1 MVIMTMRTL
10 RTFCLALALLC
21 PVLGL
26 AAMTAPASASE
37 PEEAPSG
44 DVEEHHYVRL
54 DAISVTL
61 FDEKSVVGLYTVAPT
76 LEIAEEGQRAVVSKN
91 SSRLRDAMIMELH
104 ALVARRKTKR
114 IPLDAV
120 KAHLRA
126 VARRM
131 LGDDV
136 VVDLYVENVLRKDS

>member
-1 MVIMTMRTL
+1 
-10 RTFCLALALLC
+10 
-21 PVLGL
+21 
-26 AAMTAPASASE
+26 
-37 PEEAPSG
+37 
-44 DVEEHHYVRL
+44 VEEHHYVRL

-61 FDEKSVVGLYTVAPT
+61 FDEDSVVGLYTVAPT

-131 LGDDV
+131 LGDEV

>member
-1 MVIMTMRTL
+1 MAQAVNK
-10 RTFCLALALLC
+10 FCLVFALLF
-21 PVLGL
+21 
-26 AAMTAPASASE
+26 AMTGFVAMPKAVLASGA
-37 PEEAPSG
+37 EEAPSG
-44 DVEEHHYVRL
+44 DVEQHFYVRL

-61 FDEKSVVGLYTVAPT
+61 FDEDSVVGLYTVAPT
-76 LEIAEEGQRAVVSKN
+76 LEIAEEDQRAVVSKN

-126 VARRM
+126 VARRV
-131 LGDDV
+131 LGEEV
-136 VVDLYVENVLRKDS
+136 VVDLFVENVLRKDS

>member
-1 MVIMTMRTL
+1 
-10 RTFCLALALLC
+10 
-21 PVLGL
+21 
-26 AAMTAPASASE
+26 
-37 PEEAPSG
+37 
-44 DVEEHHYVRL
+44 
-54 DAISVTL
+54 
-61 FDEKSVVGLYTVAPT
+61 
-76 LEIAEEGQRAVVSKN
+76 
-91 SSRLRDAMIMELH
+91 MIMELH

-131 LGDDV
+131 LGDEV